1 MNKLLSV
8 VTSRVAVAG
17 ISAAGFSAV
26 STAQDG
32 EAVTCRAQTQQR
44 SGTCQTVAIETRAQP
59 ATPQRGQC
67 GEKPARRQRKAAQ
80 VAKGQG
86 CCASKAKAG
95 CGNGQGAGK
104 GKRAQQASFGACAQS
119 DQGGKGKGQCKGQGQ
134 GNGQGKGKG
143 KGKGKGDGQGKGKG
157 KGKGKGQ
164 GNGQGAQLN
173 NAVAVNATMTA
184 PAAYI
189 QRLQS
194 ALEDEL
200 YAHDVYTSASGAH
213 NARRYQNLARAEQ
226 RHANAIAAAIRSLGG
241 EPVLEHKQT
250 IDAATTTV
258 AADKT
263 CEEIEL
269 HVIKIYAGLIEDCPD
284 PALLPMLEN
293 IQAANRRHLN
303 AVSR

>member
-1 MNKLLSV
+1 MNKILSV
-8 VTSRVAVAG
+8 VTSLVAVAG

-26 STAQDG
+26 SIAQDS
-32 EAVTCRAQTQQR
+32 ETVTCRAQTQQR
-44 SGTCQTVAIETRAQP
+44 SGKCQTVAVETRAQP

-95 CGNGQGAGK
+95 CGNGQGAAK
-104 GKRAQQASFGACAQS
+104 GKRAQQASFGACAQT
-119 DQGGKGKGQCKGQGQ
+119 DQGGKGKGQCKGKGQ
-134 GNGQGKGKG
+134 GNGQGKG

-157 KGKGKGQ
+157 KGKGQ
-164 GNGQGAQLN
+164 GKGQGAQLN
-173 NAVAVNATMTA
+173 NAVAVTATVTA
-184 PAAYI
+184 PAAYMR
-189 QRLQS
+189 RLQS

-200 YAHDVYTSASGAH
+200 FAHDVYTSADGAH

-250 IDAATTTV
+250 VDAATTMV

>member
-1 MNKLLSV
+1 MNKIFSV
-8 VTSRVAVAG
+8 VTSLVAVAG

-26 STAQDG
+26 SIAQDC
-32 EAVTCRAQTQQR
+32 ETVTCRAQTQQR
-44 SGTCQTVAIETRAQP
+44 SGKCQTVAVEARAQP
-59 ATPQRGQC
+59 ANPQRGQC

-95 CGNGQGAGK
+95 CGNGQGAAK

-119 DQGGKGKGQCKGQGQ
+119 DQGGKGKGQCKGK
-134 GNGQGKGKG
+134 GQGKG
-143 KGKGKGDGQGKGKG
+143 QGT
-157 KGKGKGQ
+157 GKGQ
-164 GNGQGAQLN
+164 GKGQGAQLN
-173 NAVAVNATMTA
+173 NAVALNASVTA

-200 YAHDVYTSASGAH
+200 FAHDVYTSASEAN

-250 IDAATTTV
+250 VGAATTTV

-284 PALLPMLEN
+284 PALLP
-293 IQAANRRHLN
+293 I
-303 AVSR
+303 SRTSRPRTGAI